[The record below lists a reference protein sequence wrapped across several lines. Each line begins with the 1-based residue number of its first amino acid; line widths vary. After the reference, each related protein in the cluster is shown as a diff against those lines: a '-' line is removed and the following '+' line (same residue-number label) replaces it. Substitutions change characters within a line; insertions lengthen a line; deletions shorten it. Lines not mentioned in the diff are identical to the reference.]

1 MGSRRVKRV
10 GSGQLAGKKE
20 SWELVRKDGSLIAF
34 GMTGGE
40 VKWLENNMFCMIVER
55 LLRFLNFFYC
65 RNGR

>member
-1 MGSRRVKRV
+1 MLRGDGIV

-40 VKWLENNMFCMIVER
+40 VS
-55 LLRFLNFFYC
+55 
-65 RNGR
+65 G